1 MSFSSPP
8 CYLDLLVPESE
19 WIGAP
24 GASQVA
30 SLDGW
35 RLSVELR
42 MEQGWFWSVRRD
54 PGADEEPVAQGMVLL
69 GDVADPE
76 AEAKLQAADAW
87 RFARDQDEDEGL
99 LVL

>member
-8 CYLDLLVPESE
+8 CYLDLLVPESD
-19 WIGAP
+19 WMGTP

-35 RLSVELR
+35 RLSVEPR
-42 MEQGWFWSVRRD
+42 TGQGWFWSVRRD
-54 PGADEEPVAQGMVLL
+54 PGADAEPVARGLVAL
-69 GDVADPE
+69 DEVADPE

-87 RFARDQDEDEGL
+87 RFARDADDED
-99 LVL
+99 